1 MFPTVCYIIQ
11 VKYWDRK
18 FDINKIKLIIYPL
31 DFLLTKFIMQR
42 QKLQIYFYLLF
53 QLQPLHPICT
63 KACVKFSPQYSL
75 ILFPGCFFLNLNLTT
90 IPPSSSTFL
99 LQDCLLPIS
108 PLLVSSLAFSLCSDF
123 CSVLMANPTGK
134 MTQLSFSCSFFFVHF
149 QL

>member
-90 IPPSSSTFL
+90 ISPSSSTFCFKTVSYQFL
-99 LQDCLLPIS
+99 LYQCHLWLSLSVQIFVRYLWQTLP
-108 PLLVSSLAFSLCSDF
+108 VR
-123 CSVLMANPTGK
+123 
-134 MTQLSFSCSFFFVHF
+134 
-149 QL
+149 